1 MGSKAKILAVD
12 DENDVLLIIK
22 TALQAEGYEV
32 VTAVNGPDALETVA
46 TEQPDAII
54 LDVMMPG
61 MDGFEVLTR
70 LRADAQTQDTPV
82 IMLTGISDR
91 AKIQEALDKGTQ
103 YFIVKPFEF
112 LDLISKVKLAL
123 RDAAEDKII

>member
-1 MGSKAKILAVD
+1 MGSKGKILTVD

-22 TALQAEGYEV
+22 TALQVEGYDV
-32 VTAVNGPDALETVA
+32 VTAVNGQDALEA
-46 TEQPDAII
+46 AEAEAPDAII

-70 LRADAQTQDTPV
+70 LREAPQTQNTPV

-91 AKIQEALDKGTQ
+91 TKIREALDKGTQ
-103 YFIVKPFEF
+103 YFIVKPFDF
-112 LDLISKVKLAL
+112 LDLISKVKLAI
-123 RDAAEDKII
+123 RDAAENKII